1 MSGILSIK
9 SIRRHTL
16 TTGIL
21 LVIFIAIAT
30 PYNEMLVKGSRL
42 GLSSLTPAAFFL
54 FFILSLFINPALYRV
69 RRSWAFT
76 KPELLFIF
84 AMMMVATAIPTRGVT
99 GPLLAMISGPQYYAS
114 PENHWADLVLPHT
127 KNWMILPKGD
137 GLRHFYEG
145 VSGNERAD
153 WNIWL
158 KPLGSWLVLLIA
170 LWTAILCM
178 MILIRRQWM
187 EQERLSYPVMQVPL
201 AMAET
206 EEGRSIPPFYR
217 SKTMWM
223 GFVIPF
229 LFGTL
234 HAIRAYVPSFPG
246 FYPRTPRLTTL
257 RGRVNIQMRLNP
269 IMLGFAYLVNSRL
282 SLSLWVFYLWHVF
295 AQGFCDII
303 GLYNNEK
310 LGPWTNDGQV
320 GSIFS
325 HQSMGAMIVFV
336 GFSLWTARDH
346 LVEVIQRARKNVNDG
361 REIISDRNA
370 VLGLAIGTC
379 VLIGW
384 MSNAGLSPL
393 VATTAVIASYAIFL
407 SLTRAITD
415 GGLATIVPA
424 MIPLGFTLSTFGTD
438 ALGAVGLM
446 AISFTLVWSGDLLTF
461 MMAPTAHAIRIAHD
475 SEEGRRGPYFGALLG
490 AMILSLIVSVIT
502 MIVLGHEHG
511 AANLHHQYFN
521 TFAKFPAS
529 ITAQKLQ
536 NPAGPNTGGF
546 FWTSIGMIVMG
557 VLTFATYRFSWWPLH
572 PLGYMVSPAWIM
584 GSLWF
589 PFFVAWAVKTLVIR
603 MGGLYA
609 YDKTRPATY
618 GVILGQIVVAGFWLV
633 IDILTGTTDSRIRVY

>member
-1 MSGILSIK
+1 LVNP
-9 SIRRHTL
+9 IRRHTL
-16 TTGIL
+16 YTGFA

-54 FFILSLFINPALYRV
+54 FFVLSLIVNPTLYRI
-69 RRSWAFT
+69 RSTWAFA
-76 KPELLFIF
+76 KPELLLIF

-99 GPLLAMISGPQYYAS
+99 GPLLSMISGPQYYAS
-114 PENHWADLVLPHT
+114 PENHWSDLVLPHT
-127 KNWMILPKGD
+127 KSWIILPKGD

-145 VSGNERAD
+145 VSGNEQAD
-153 WNIWL
+153 WDIWF
-158 KPLGSWLVLLIA
+158 KPLGSWLLLLVG

-187 EQERLSYPVMQVPL
+187 ERERLSYPVMQVPL
-201 AMAET
+201 AMADQ
-206 EEGRSIPPFYR
+206 EEGRAIPPFYR
-217 SKTMWM
+217 SKSMWI
-223 GFVIPF
+223 GFAIPF

-234 HAIRAYVPSFPG
+234 HAIRAYVPSFPAL
-246 FYPRTPRLTTL
+246 YPRTPRLTTL

-269 IMLGFAYLVNSRL
+269 IMLGFAYLVNNRL

-295 AQGFCDII
+295 AQGFCDVI
-303 GLYNNEK
+303 GINNNEK

-325 HQSMGAMIVFV
+325 HQSLGAMIVFV
-336 GFSLWTARDH
+336 GFGLWTARGH
-346 LVEVIQRARKNVNDG
+346 LAEVIRRAKQNVRDD
-361 REIISDRNA
+361 REIITDRNA
-370 VLGLAIGTC
+370 VVGLATGTC
-379 VLIGW
+379 IVIGW

-393 VATTAVIASYAIFL
+393 VATTTVVAAYVVFL

-446 AISFTLVWSGDLLTF
+446 ALSFTLVWSGDLLTF
-461 MMAPTAHAIRIAHD
+461 MMAPSAHAIRIAHD
-475 SEEGRRGPYFGALLG
+475 SDEGRRGPYFVALLG
-490 AMILSLIVSVIT
+490 AMVVSLVVSVAT
-502 MIVLGHEHG
+502 MISLGHEHG
-511 AANLHHQYFN
+511 AANLHQQYFN
-521 TFAKFPAS
+521 TFAKMPAD
-529 ITAQKLQ
+529 ITSQKLQ
-536 NPAGPNTGGF
+536 NPAPPNTGGF
-546 FWTSIGMIVMG
+546 FWTSVGMGVMG
-557 VLTFATYRFSWWPLH
+557 LLTFATYRFNWWPLH

-589 PFFVAWAVKTLVIR
+589 PFFVAWSVKSLVIR
-603 MGGLYA
+603 LGGLQA

-633 IDILTGTTDSRIRVY
+633 IDVLTGTTDNRIRVY